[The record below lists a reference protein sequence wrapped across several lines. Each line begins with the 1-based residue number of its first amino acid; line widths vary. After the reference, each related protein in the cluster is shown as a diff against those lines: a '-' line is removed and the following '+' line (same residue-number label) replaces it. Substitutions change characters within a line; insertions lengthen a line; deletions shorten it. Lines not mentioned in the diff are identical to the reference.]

1 MLSRVAVVGP
11 QDLVTKIIMDG
22 TDFPELELIPLP
34 YEKETEALDLI
45 KTKMHKVDVVIFA
58 GPVPYL
64 LTKGKIPSYLP
75 LVYVRYS
82 GVALYRVLF
91 QILQQNQGTINL
103 IEHLSIDTLPASAV
117 KETYEELG
125 LNSSQVYV
133 LDEKTLLNSTAQIV
147 EHRHSYE
154 SGLTM
159 AAVCCLTSTYKEL
172 LKLKIP
178 AYRICPTRFDIREAL
193 RLAKSE
199 GLALYHRKAQVAV
212 VILKMEHR
220 SLSSGTTNP
229 QRRTLELHQLLL
241 DYGEETGAT
250 VSFIGV
256 DEFIIFST
264 RGALETATM
273 NFSQAPL
280 INEIQTKVGIDVA
293 LGIGI
298 GHSAAE
304 AENNARTALQQSRYA
319 GWNNCCIL
327 QESGIMIGPIGS
339 VSPLTYEM
347 RSLKSELLAMAGQ
360 SGLSVTT
367 VSRLEATMA
376 NYGRTTLTANEVAGG
391 LGLSLR
397 SARRI
402 LNTLEQA
409 SLATVVGMEQPAG
422 KGRPRQ
428 VYDLRLS
435 GKGDATPMDK
445 NIY

>member
-11 QDLVTKIIMDG
+11 QDLVAEMIMDG

-34 YEKETEALDLI
+34 YEKETEALDLVRAN
-45 KTKMHKVDVVIFA
+45 MHKVDVVVFT

-64 LTKGKIPSYLP
+64 LTKGKIPPYLP

-82 GVALYRVLF
+82 GAALYRVLF
-91 QILQQNQGTINL
+91 QILQQNQGTMNL

-133 LDEKTLLNSTAQIV
+133 LEEKTFLNSTAQIA
-147 EHRHSYE
+147 EHRRCYE
-154 SGLTM
+154 AGLSM

-172 LKLKIP
+172 LKLKTP
-178 AYRICPTRFDIREAL
+178 AYRICPTRFDMRETL
-193 RLAKSE
+193 RLAKIE

-212 VILKMEHR
+212 AILKMEHG
-220 SLSSGTTNP
+220 SLASGTKNT
-229 QRRTLELHQLLL
+229 QRLTLELHQLLL
-241 DYGEETGAT
+241 NYGERTGAT
-250 VSFIGV
+250 VSFIGG

-264 RGALETATM
+264 RGALETATT
-273 NFSQAPL
+273 NFSQVPL
-280 INEIQTKVGIDVA
+280 IDEIQAKIGINIA
-293 LGIGI
+293 LGLGI

-304 AENNARTALQQSRYA
+304 AENNARTALQQSQNA

-327 QESGIMIGPIGS
+327 QESGIMIGPFGS
-339 VSPLTYEM
+339 ASPLAYEM
-347 RSLKSELLAMAGQ
+347 RSLNPELIAVAGQ
-360 SGLSVTT
+360 SGLSVST
-367 VSRLEATMA
+367 VSRLEATMV

-391 LGLSLR
+391 LGLTLR

-402 LNTLEQA
+402 LNMLEQA
-409 SLATVVGMEQPAG
+409 GLATVVGMEQPVG

-435 GKGDATPMDK
+435 GKGDAVTMG
-445 NIY
+445 